1 MDCSVKYYFDQVD
14 VSNAITETP
23 ELDLPGFVYEETEN
37 GFRRFRNTAYIPM
50 GFTFDQYI
58 SEDVWDATS
67 ESQRCPLLIRA
78 LVLSDEQVEKYG
90 DWMKPITSQDLRM
103 TEDEYLTECSERAAS
118 ACDTFTY
125 DSYGFQ
131 ASITTEKPNL
141 VFFSVPYEDG
151 WSATVNGEEVPVE
164 KVDTGFMAVPVE
176 AGESD
181 IVFTYETPGLRAGL
195 WISLGGVICL
205 VIYLLLCRK
214 FVRRTPAEERT
225 QLVSA
230 ADNTAKTEEPQP
242 IDTTESEEQGV

>member
-1 MDCSVKYYFDQVD
+1 MRAFQSVVPVSIMDFYESIGVTRDVASRPDLSYYALRGLFSVKYYFDQVD

-125 DSYGFQ
+125 DPTDFRHPLPRKSRIWYSSACPTRTAGLPRSTARKFLWKRWTRDSWRSLWKPAKATSY
-131 ASITTEKPNL
+131 SPMKHP
-141 VFFSVPYEDG
+141 DC
-151 WSATVNGEEVPVE
+151 VPVC
-164 KVDTGFMAVPVE
+164 GFRWAV
-176 AGESD
+176 
-181 IVFTYETPGLRAGL
+181 
-195 WISLGGVICL
+195 
-205 VIYLLLCRK
+205 
-214 FVRRTPAEERT
+214 
-225 QLVSA
+225 
-230 ADNTAKTEEPQP
+230 
-242 IDTTESEEQGV
+242 

>member
-1 MDCSVKYYFDQVD
+1 MRASASHGTLPPVRISPTTPCVD

-151 WSATVNGEEVPVE
+151 WSATARKFLWKRWTRDSWRSLWKPAKATSYSPMKHPDCVPVC
-164 KVDTGFMAVPVE
+164 GFRWAV
-176 AGESD
+176 
-181 IVFTYETPGLRAGL
+181 
-195 WISLGGVICL
+195 
-205 VIYLLLCRK
+205 
-214 FVRRTPAEERT
+214 
-225 QLVSA
+225 
-230 ADNTAKTEEPQP
+230 
-242 IDTTESEEQGV
+242 